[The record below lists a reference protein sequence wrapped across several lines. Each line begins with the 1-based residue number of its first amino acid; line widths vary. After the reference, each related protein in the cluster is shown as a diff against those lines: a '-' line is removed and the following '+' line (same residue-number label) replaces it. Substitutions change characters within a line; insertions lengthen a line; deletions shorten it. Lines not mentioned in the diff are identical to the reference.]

1 MTRRQRKQPDNRRR
15 TGCWTCKEKHVQCT
29 EEKPRCS
36 RCVRLNLDCVR
47 GLKLLWKEDALQRGI
62 RFGREGAKPESDRK
76 NIERNFQAVP
86 IAQYA
91 GRWLFLNTTY
101 WDFGSSQD
109 RPLEEPESLTQL
121 NGAGRRACPF
131 VPSLRAPP
139 GHPLTSF
146 SQTERYLLD
155 YFIEGIG
162 PNCSLSP
169 FYNPY
174 LSLITPLAL
183 SHAPLRNTLL
193 AIAANQFYRL
203 GNAKFEKEAYIYKQ
217 RALAGLQKE
226 INERKPSFG
235 AVATVLML
243 CFHDISDGCT
253 PSWKTHLRGGMQLLN
268 LLPLKT
274 AEGHMLKQFFVMYFV
289 AHDIMGRTAMED
301 SSEAE
306 TLENAWLADDD
317 LEEIDM
323 LMGCSR
329 GLMSL
334 ISKISNLATEKSK
347 MSKSRPLSISELS
360 YFNNARNNLELELQ
374 SVQQTL
380 PSYAKDRDDLLRVA
394 EVKRLTALLYLRQRL
409 GTPRNS
415 SILSPVSV
423 GLFARYPI
431 AFNTNTT
438 QAPPSP
444 GPLAMVESSTLAWK
458 EKLVTDIITII
469 STLPD
474 TATLLWP
481 LFVVGSV
488 NIDNE
493 EHRRFILERLQ
504 NIQNSRNLGNIRR
517 ARLAVESAYRA
528 RDLDHPRG
536 NDWGR
541 EGRGISLA

>member
-1 MTRRQRKQPDNRRR
+1 MHCKGGSGDISDVRHLYSSRQTDIPE
-15 TGCWTCKEKHVQCT
+15 T
-29 EEKPRCS
+29 
-36 RCVRLNLDCVR
+36 
-47 GLKLLWKEDALQRGI
+47 
-62 RFGREGAKPESDRK
+62 GAKPEADRK
-76 NIERNFQAVP
+76 NIERNFQALP

-121 NGAGRRACPF
+121 YGAERRPCPF
-131 VPSLRAPP
+131 VPSLQAPP
-139 GHPLTSF
+139 GHPLASF

-162 PNCSLSP
+162 PNCSLSQ

-174 LSLITPLAL
+174 LSLVTPLAL
-183 SHAPLRNTLL
+183 SHAPLRHTLL

-203 GNAKFEKEAYIYKQ
+203 GNVKFEKEAYIYKQ

-301 SSEAE
+301 NSEAE
-306 TLENAWLADDD
+306 AFENTWLADDD

-347 MSKSRPLSISELS
+347 MSKRRPLSISEHS
-360 YFNNARNNLELELQ
+360 YFNNARNKLELELQ
-374 SVQQTL
+374 NVQQTL

-409 GTPRNS
+409 GPPRNS
-415 SILSPVSV
+415 SILSPS
-423 GLFARYPI
+423 
-431 AFNTNTT
+431 T
-438 QAPPSP
+438 PSP
-444 GPLAMVESSTLAWK
+444 GPLVMVEPSTLVWK
-458 EKLVTDIITII
+458 EKLVADIIAII

-481 LFVVGSV
+481 LFVAGSV
-488 NIDNE
+488 DIDNE